1 MAGLKNSSRSFLMA
15 RHTPPMSVP
24 RHHADGRGTSD
35 HGKEC
40 LTYLV
45 IIFKITMVR
54 FLACI
59 FVGIGSIK
67 SSAHLTLE

>member
-45 IIFKITMVR
+45 IIFKKENTPFQYVFR
-54 FLACI
+54 TFQ
-59 FVGIGSIK
+59 
-67 SSAHLTLE
+67 SSTIYS